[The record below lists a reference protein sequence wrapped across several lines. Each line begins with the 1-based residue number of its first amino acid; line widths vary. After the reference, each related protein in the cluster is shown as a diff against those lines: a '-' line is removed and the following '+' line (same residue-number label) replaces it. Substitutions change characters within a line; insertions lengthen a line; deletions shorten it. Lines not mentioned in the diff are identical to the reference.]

1 MQELMPLI
9 DCGIAL
15 DKDSNILFGNTYP
28 VLSSSSLPTRSR
40 QSYKAAKTRFSGGD
54 NSPTRKFRTTSKYR
68 RGVKTSFL
76 YRFNQIWSDL
86 AYTSGHTYNN
96 NNNNNNNT
104 NNKRSNQI
112 QKHINKT
119 NKQQRKYTTEK
130 NPPCNKRSSDVW
142 SYNSVRMTSYTY
154 NK

>member
-76 YRFNQIWSDL
+76 YRFKQIWSDL

-96 NNNNNNNT
+96 NNNNNNS